1 MASIN
6 KTGLSYYTIDTDRYQ
21 DRRIKRLKKSFGCQG
36 IAVYDYILCE
46 IYRVQGCGSEWDE
59 DTAFD
64 VAEYFGLKETLVNEI
79 VKYCGAVGLFD
90 ATLLSGGIVTSAAI
104 QRRYLEMCARAKR
117 TNVIIPEKYKL
128 PNLPEKTAILP
139 EEMPILP
146 EKTENPPNYSGSSPN
161 TRVIEKEKKSKENKN
176 TLSLTLSQP
185 SESKEIDELL
195 AQQREKI
202 FSIFFFKNFTK
213 PEQEVVN
220 FITHYVANGWR
231 RSGGIAVKTAEQLLA
246 CAQQWQQKEQK
257 SRFDVDL
264 LNRYKA
270 FYDAA
275 VGGGRWGQEQLRIL
289 LHGLIRLKWA
299 DLNQSRIEIRGTR
312 ELCELLAPHVEK
324 VAEKMGRNIL
334 IFGNK

>member
-64 VAEYFGLKETLVNEI
+64 VAEYFGLKETLVHEI

-90 ATLLSGGIVTSAAI
+90 ATLLSGGIITSAAI

-117 TNVIIPEKYKL
+117 ANVIIPEKYKL

-213 PEQEVVN
+213 PEQEIEN
-220 FITHYVANGWR
+220 FLTHYAANGWR
-231 RSGGIAVKTAEQLLA
+231 RSGGIAIKTAEQLIA
-246 CAQQWQQKEQK
+246 CAQQWTQKEKK
-257 SRFDVDL
+257 SRFESDL
-264 LNRYKA
+264 LRRYSLLYEAMEGEITRK
-270 FYDAA
+270 
-275 VGGGRWGQEQLRIL
+275 IL
-289 LHGLIRLKWA
+289 LHGLVSLKWA
-299 DLNQSRIEIRGTR
+299 DLSQSRIIITGTR
-312 ELCELLAPHVEK
+312 ELCELLYPIGQN
-324 VAEKMGRNIL
+324 VAAIMKSGVKIVKSN
-334 IFGNK
+334 G